1 MGHIYIMLRIKRALF
16 LQIGHFSTACKPE
29 LRILNYAN
37 KENKRNIFQIMKK
50 APLFPCYCN
59 LFEHEQE
66 TENAKNVIINTQ
78 EKEKLKKHK

>member
-1 MGHIYIMLRIKRALF
+1 
-16 LQIGHFSTACKPE
+16 
-29 LRILNYAN
+29 
-37 KENKRNIFQIMKK
+37 MKK

-59 LFEHEQE
+59 LCEHEQE